1 MKDVRLLSGGSFF
14 EDPEACEDLRFDML
28 NSADVTGY
36 FFQMVIDLVDTG
48 KQTHTIHT
56 AVDVVSRVQKPFCRR
71 GCATLWTRS
80 TLTLVK
86 FTLPPSRS
94 FKCALLSCYKA
105 QSSRRSAA
113 PFSPV
118 LMVPQSMNLV
128 LKVSA

>member
-36 FFQMVIDLVDTG
+36 FFQIVTDLVDTG

-56 AVDVVSRVQKPFCRR
+56 AV
-71 GCATLWTRS
+71 
-80 TLTLVK
+80 
-86 FTLPPSRS
+86 TLPPSRS

-118 LMVPQSMNLV
+118 LLVPQSMNLV